1 MAYTTVHTLNDDVK
15 FLLYRDA
22 QRRMTGFDDTAFI
35 HQGLGTADPG
45 LWRRIGKLCGLCY
58 DSFLF
63 ICHSSLDSL
72 PYLRTVLRNALRLNA
87 ASFLYAVHGSLIPF
101 PPSFYGRPFLTRVYL
116 NAISSLLS
124 HCPSIPFISTLALT
138 LRTLLGPCAGSPRI

>member
-45 LWRRIGKLCGLCY
+45 LWRRIGKLCGLY
-58 DSFLF
+58 T
-63 ICHSSLDSL
+63 HKG
-72 PYLRTVLRNALRLNA
+72 LRKITC
-87 ASFLYAVHGSLIPF
+87 
-101 PPSFYGRPFLTRVYL
+101 TRGTHVPREMCLVVRGVYIL
-116 NAISSLLS
+116 
-124 HCPSIPFISTLALT
+124 
-138 LRTLLGPCAGSPRI
+138 